1 MIRLYFDE
9 ESVDQALVRALRVRV
24 DVSTALEENMIER
37 EDEEHLTYAKQQDR
51 VLFSFNR
58 KEFYRLHTECLEQNK
73 GHMGIILANQQQYSV
88 GEQMRR
94 ILRLSAAKTG
104 GEFKALLGKEQIA
117 RHCTESDPE
126 EGLAYALG
134 HRSILPHLSA

>member
-1 MIRLYFDE
+1 M
-9 ESVDQALVRALRVRV
+9 DQALVRALRVRGI
-24 DVSTALEENMIER
+24 DVTTALEENMIER
-37 EDEEHLTYAKQQDR
+37 EDEEHLDYATQQDR

-58 KEFYRLHTECLEQNK
+58 KDFYRLHTEFLEQNK

-104 GEFKALLGKEQIA
+104 EEMKNRVEF
-117 RHCTESDPE
+117 
-126 EGLAYALG
+126 
-134 HRSILPHLSA
+134 LSAWD